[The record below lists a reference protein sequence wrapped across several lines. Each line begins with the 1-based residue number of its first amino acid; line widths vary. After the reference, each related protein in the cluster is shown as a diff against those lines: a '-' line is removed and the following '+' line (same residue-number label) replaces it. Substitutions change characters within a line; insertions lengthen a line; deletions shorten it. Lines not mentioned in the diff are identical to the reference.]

1 MHRCGIRLTMTE
13 EKTGK
18 TVFDMIGRRNAV
30 IKRFL
35 THSIKQKWV
44 IKFSLIDTLKDT
56 MQFENLTELARAWYR
71 KDAPFDEEEDI
82 YETINHTKK
91 K

>member
-1 MHRCGIRLTMTE
+1 LHKCGVRLTLSD

-18 TVFDMIGRRNAV
+18 PLFDMAGRRNAV

-44 IKFSLIDTLKDT
+44 IKFSLIDTLKET
-56 MQFENLTELARAWYR
+56 MQFESLTELARAWYR
-71 KDAPFDEEEDI
+71 KEAPFEEDDECEVREI
-82 YETINHTKK
+82 TKK
-91 K
+91 N